1 MIQRLKSALRRYGWW
16 GMAQNV
22 CGKAWTL
29 LGIHKEYMQLWAHD
43 LYPQVEESGVAY
55 QELTLADFEAH
66 RLDDTAWFTP
76 LKMKKLARYFSVPG
90 NRAFGCVV
98 EGRLVAYGWTS
109 EQYLGV
115 SKRLLEEG
123 DGYLWD
129 DYTHPDFRGQ
139 GWHGRLIRLREEVLR
154 NGGKRR
160 TLSIIARH
168 NRASRRGYQRC
179 GYYLLER
186 YSFGC
191 RWGKPFMTLRYG
203 KRKTEN

>member
-1 MIQRLKSALRRYGWW
+1 MI
-16 GMAQNV
+16 
-22 CGKAWTL
+22 
-29 LGIHKEYMQLWAHD
+29 
-43 LYPQVEESGVAY
+43 
-55 QELTLADFEAH
+55 
-66 RLDDTAWFTP
+66 
-76 LKMKKLARYFSVPG
+76 
-90 NRAFGCVV
+90 
-98 EGRLVAYGWTS
+98 EGRLAAYGWTS

-186 YSFGC
+186 YSFGR

-203 KRKTEN
+203 NRKTESRERER